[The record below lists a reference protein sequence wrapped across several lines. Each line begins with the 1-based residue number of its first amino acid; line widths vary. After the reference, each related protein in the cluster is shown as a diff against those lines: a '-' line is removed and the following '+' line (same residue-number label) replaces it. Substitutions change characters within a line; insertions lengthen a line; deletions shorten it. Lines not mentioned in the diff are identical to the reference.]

1 MASAIEAMGM
11 SLPYSSCAPAESQR
25 KRAECAE
32 VGAAV
37 RKLLER
43 DIRPSDIMTREAFE
57 NAMTVIMA
65 TGGSTNAVLHL
76 LAMARAIGVTLE
88 LADFQRMSNAV
99 PLIADLKPSG
109 RFVMEDLHAVGG
121 VPALMKMLLE
131 HGMLHGEC
139 LTVTGNT
146 VAENLSRVPSLNEGQ
161 EVIVPIA
168 SPIKST
174 AHIQVLHGNVAPAGS
189 VAKITGKEGL
199 TFEGTAQC
207 FNQEEDM
214 LAALERDPFS
224 RTSLVKAHEIL
235 RMLPL

>member
-1 MASAIEAMGM
+1 
-11 SLPYSSCAPAESQR
+11 
-25 KRAECAE
+25 
-32 VGAAV
+32 
-37 RKLLER
+37 
-43 DIRPSDIMTREAFE
+43 
-57 NAMTVIMA
+57 
-65 TGGSTNAVLHL
+65 
-76 LAMARAIGVTLE
+76 
-88 LADFQRMSNAV
+88 
-99 PLIADLKPSG
+99 
-109 RFVMEDLHAVGG
+109 
-121 VPALMKMLLE
+121 
-131 HGMLHGEC
+131 MLHGEC

-214 LAALERDPFS
+214 LAALERG
-224 RTSLVKAHEIL
+224 EIKKGTVVVIRYEGPKGGPGMPDAGGPWDDHRISSTIFGL
-235 RMLPL
+235 GLYNTGRR